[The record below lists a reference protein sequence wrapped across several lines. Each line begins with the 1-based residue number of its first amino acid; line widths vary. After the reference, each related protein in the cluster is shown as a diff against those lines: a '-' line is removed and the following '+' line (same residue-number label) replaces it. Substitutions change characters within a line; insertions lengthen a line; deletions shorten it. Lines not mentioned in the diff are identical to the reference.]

1 MTVKDPSDDVYWV
14 ELGFLPV
21 EVGYVPNAK
30 AWEAAL
36 IRLDLPAEPYPT
48 TDGRCVGWENV
59 GPNRKDIILITVG
72 ERAKV
77 HSVAQVAG
85 IIAHECAHA
94 WQHIRK
100 IIGEKEP
107 SAEFEAYAIQAMV
120 QGVMF
125 AHQKKRRTPWRKQ

>member
-21 EVGYVPNAK
+21 EVGYAPNAR
-30 AWEAAL
+30 AWDAAL
-36 IRLDLPAEPYPT
+36 IRLGIPTEPYPT
-48 TDGRCVGWENV
+48 TDGRCVWWENV

-72 ERAKV
+72 ERVKI
-77 HSVAQVAG
+77 HSLSQVAG
-85 IIAHECAHA
+85 IIAHECTHA

-120 QGVMF
+120 QHVMF